1 VAVVFSGLVSPLA
14 LPVLPVPALKA
25 YMQHLP
31 LKPQAQEKSFQ
42 GTLLPQV
49 FADQLGWHDFTAE
62 VGAAFARIP
71 ASERAKTAIK
81 VDNYGE
87 AAALDVYGRP
97 YGLPPALSGHNQY
110 YLWGLRGQH
119 PINLLVV
126 QNHPE
131 RLAPYCQQATVLAVT
146 SSPDA
151 MAFENGKVIAYCRGL
166 KMDLRT
172 IWPQV
177 KSYN

>member
-1 VAVVFSGLVSPLA
+1 MKA
-14 LPVLPVPALKA
+14 LPV
-25 YMQHLP
+25 
-31 LKPQAQEKSFQ
+31 KPQQQEKDFK
-42 GTLLPQV
+42 GTLLPQL

-62 VGAAFARIP
+62 VGAAWDKIP
-71 ASERAKTAIK
+71 SAERARTAIK

-119 PINLLVV
+119 PVNLLVV

-131 RLAPYCQQATVLAVT
+131 RLGPHCEQATVLAT
-146 SSPDA
+146 TASPDA
-151 MAFENGKVIAYCRGL
+151 MAYENGKVIAYCRGL
-166 KMDLRT
+166 KVDMRS
-172 IWPQV
+172 IWPDL
-177 KSYN
+177 KNYS